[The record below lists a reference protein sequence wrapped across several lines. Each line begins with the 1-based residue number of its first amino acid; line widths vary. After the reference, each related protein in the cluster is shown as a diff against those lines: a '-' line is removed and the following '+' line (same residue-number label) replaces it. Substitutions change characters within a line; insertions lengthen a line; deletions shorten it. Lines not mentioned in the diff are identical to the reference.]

1 MLGNKKQMSAGDNSI
16 NVQGESITI
25 NTGISYADAKEIALQ
40 TFKDNF
46 YKLSEAAQRTAMERA
61 DLLVTT
67 FLEKLQSGTPEN
79 INKILD
85 PDVQYA
91 LVNAQKQYARNGS
104 ELTLELLTNLL
115 EERFRIDEGSLKKIV
130 LNESIEVI
138 AKLTTDQVRVIA
150 GIFLVKYSVSSSAR
164 YLIET
169 LSPVLDDNF
178 ENIKNDFSFFE
189 HLLFTGVASND
200 ISTQSSQNLEYFIR
214 KSYEGEI
221 TYKIDGTNMKLDP
234 VVRSQFE
241 IDTLSKNVFER
252 WNSSLI
258 SRYSLTSVGK
268 AVAVAYYN
276 SMKGAKADLDMW
288 IKN

>member
-1 MLGNKKQMSAGDNSI
+1 MSAGDNSI
-16 NVQGESITI
+16 NVQGDSITI

-67 FLEKLQSGTPEN
+67 FLEKLQTGTPEKL
-79 INKILD
+79 NKILD
-85 PDVQYA
+85 PDVQYS

-138 AKLTTDQVRVIA
+138 AKLTTDHVRVVA
-150 GIFLVKYSVSSSAR
+150 AIFLVKYSVSSSAR

-169 LSPVLDDNF
+169 LSPILDDNF
-178 ENIKNDFSFFE
+178 ENIKNDLGFFD

-200 ISTQSSQNLEYFIR
+200 ITTHSSQNLEFFIR
-214 KSYEGEI
+214 KSYKDEI
-221 TYKIDGTNMKLDP
+221 TYKIDGTNAKLDP

-241 IDTLSKNVFER
+241 IDTLSKKVFER
-252 WNSSLI
+252 WNNSLI

-276 SMKGAKADLDMW
+276 SISGTNVDLDMW